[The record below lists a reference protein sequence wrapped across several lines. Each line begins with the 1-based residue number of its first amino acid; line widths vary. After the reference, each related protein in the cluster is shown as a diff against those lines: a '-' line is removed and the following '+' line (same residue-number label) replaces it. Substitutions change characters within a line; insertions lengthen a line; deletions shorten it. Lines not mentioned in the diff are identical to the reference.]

1 MNVFMF
7 SKYLKIKARYI
18 MANSR
23 QLWWMEEND
32 LNS

>member
-1 MNVFMF
+1 
-7 SKYLKIKARYI
+7 

-32 LNS
+32 LNSWNVESVQQATEELEQK